1 MVCRLPGDVRP
12 SRGRAVHRAARP
24 RLSRRWGIESG
35 ARLLLVEL
43 AHQRQ
48 REERAHVLEP
58 RANLETDPIPAR
70 ITLDVLHVDLRLTE
84 RLAAAKMLR
93 EVFLLRDVLADPLVQ
108 LAIEIALFLPA

>member
-1 MVCRLPGDVRP
+1 MIYRLPGDVAP
-12 SRGRAVHRAARP
+12 SRGRAVHRTARP
-24 RLSRRWGIESG
+24 RLVATVGFRFR

-70 ITLDVLHVDLRLTE
+70 IALDVLHADLRLTE
-84 RLAAAKMLR
+84 RLAAAEMLR
-93 EVFLLRDVLADPLVQ
+93 EVFLFRDVLADPLVQ